1 MKKQSFL
8 KGSAILMGMVIITK
22 ILGLMYKIPLTHM
35 LGGTGMGYFSSA
47 YAVFTPIFA
56 VVVSGIPST
65 ISRMVAENYAF
76 ERYRN
81 VRKIK
86 RVSMLMFSTLGM
98 AASLLVIAMS
108 GLLSSGL
115 IHEPSAVWS
124 LIGVAPSVFLGTVM
138 SVERGYYEGLRNMIP
153 TAVSEIVETVFKL
166 IFGLGFAYAVMIY
179 AENSFYQTGGCFG
192 RFCRTI
198 DDARAAALPFVTGAS
213 ILGVSLAT
221 GIGCLYIIVS
231 GRIHGDGI
239 TRRMLEQDRSTD
251 RTAALLK
258 RLIKYAVP
266 IAVASVITTLTNM
279 IDLITINPCLS
290 KALEKNGML
299 FSDLTESSLT
309 ARTLPNFVYG
319 SYTGLAVTIFGLVP
333 TLTAMFGKSIL
344 PNLAES
350 WAKRDHSC
358 IQRNLSGML
367 FITSVIAIP
376 SGIGISLLSK
386 EILEFLYG
394 GRIDEIA
401 VSVVPLTILGAGVI
415 FMGISIPCFSALQT
429 IGNARLPVIIMLA
442 SGAAK
447 LIFNIILIPVPKLN
461 ICGAAISTVISQ
473 GIICIW
479 SAGALLKTSGVKISA
494 KEIFVKP
501 LFSGILCG
509 ATARLLYDVTSN
521 YLPFE
526 LNHRIILLI
535 SIFAGSIM
543 YFFSLYLL
551 CVLPKKQIKAFFHK
565 KIYKTY

>member
-65 ISRMVAENYAF
+65 IARMVAENYAF

-86 RVSMLMFSTLGM
+86 RTAMIIFSTAGLS
-98 AASLLVIAMS
+98 ASLLVLALS
-108 GLLSSGL
+108 KLLSEGV

-124 LIGVAPSVFLGTVM
+124 LIGVAPSVFLGTIM

-153 TAVSEIVETVFKL
+153 TAVSEIVETIFKL
-166 IFGLGFAYAVMIY
+166 IFGLGFAYAVMNY
-179 AENSFYQTGGCFG
+179 AETSFYQTGGCFG
-192 RFCRTI
+192 QFCRTI
-198 DDARAAALPFVTGAS
+198 EDERSTALPFITGAS
-213 ILGVSLAT
+213 ILGVTLAT
-221 GIGCLYIIVS
+221 GIGSLYIIIS
-231 GRIHGDGI
+231 GKIHGDGI
-239 TRRMLEQDRSTD
+239 TKQMLEQDKSTD
-251 RTAALLK
+251 RTLTLFR
-258 RLIKYAVP
+258 RLVKYAVP

-290 KALEKNGML
+290 KAIEKHGAL
-299 FSDLTESSLT
+299 FSQLTENNLT
-309 ARTLPNFVYG
+309 TQTLPNFIYG

-350 WAKRDHSC
+350 WAKKDHSC

-367 FITSVIAIP
+367 FITSIIAVP
-376 SGIGISLLSK
+376 SGIGISLMSK

-394 GRIDEIA
+394 GRTDEIA
-401 VSVVPLTILGAGVI
+401 VSILPLAILGAGVI

-429 IGNARLPVIIMLA
+429 IGKPKLPVIIMLV

-447 LIFNIILIPVPKLN
+447 LIFNIILIPIPALN
-461 ICGAAISTVISQ
+461 ISGAAISTVISQ

-479 SAGALLKTSGVKISA
+479 SAAAMLRTSGVRISV

-509 ATARLLYDVTSN
+509 ATARLLYDVLTV
-521 YLPFE
+521 YLPFS
-526 LNHRIILLI
+526 LNYRLILLI
-535 SIFAGSIM
+535 SIFSGSIM

-551 CVLPKKQIKAFFHK
+551 CVLPKKQIKAFFYK